1 MVWAEI
7 TLDTFLDY
15 NINDVYENVP
25 DVGFEDEYE
34 KPDDITVEQYFA
46 IIFDQIENKLNNS
59 ISMGDKTDLDLTK
72 LIQGGK
78 PAKARSKNFGH
89 QTPKSLIDYLITDIK
104 SMKKSHYG
112 ADYKPKPKMVQTGAQ
127 TGLELVEHLVKDKAL
142 QDYINQQ

>member
-72 LIQGGK
+72 LI
-78 PAKARSKNFGH
+78 
-89 QTPKSLIDYLITDIK
+89 
-104 SMKKSHYG
+104 
-112 ADYKPKPKMVQTGAQ
+112 
-127 TGLELVEHLVKDKAL
+127 
-142 QDYINQQ
+142 